1 MFVRKRTSKKAEKG
15 YTWTV
20 YIDYED
26 SYGVKQ
32 RYTKGGFQE
41 KSEALNHGIEKQQEL
56 KQGIE
61 IKLKDKTFSEVY
73 LEYMDVEG
81 KFKYTHNTMITYDS
95 IYVNHIKDGIGN
107 AKMRNLSYKALQEYF
122 NGICDEGMGT
132 TTGIKRI
139 FCVTF
144 KYALRVGYINS
155 NPMLMV
161 TVRGKKSE
169 RKQDDIIT
177 FEQLE
182 EMVKILCTVD
192 EKKRNYVPF
201 THYSFCIFLYLSY
214 FLGTRKAETLAITKQ
229 DVDFENNTISINKQL
244 VYHGFKKEEYYCTDK
259 MKTKSSRAILPM
271 CDKLKEI
278 LQKWYKKNPYDLLC
292 CDEYGDYIV
301 PTDCCRLCKE
311 SAKKIGIDFHPHS
324 LRHTYISNLVL
335 SGVDVKTVSELARHS
350 NTSTTL
356 DIYAQTT
363 FEKKQE
369 AINCTFNAYLDTKSN
384 KKVTNLKNDILN

>member
-1 MFVRKRTSKKAEKG
+1 MFVRKRTSKKAKKG

-107 AKMRNLSYKALQEYF
+107 AKMCNLSYKALQEYF

-214 FLGTRKAETLAITKQ
+214 FL
-229 DVDFENNTISINKQL
+229 
-244 VYHGFKKEEYYCTDK
+244 
-259 MKTKSSRAILPM
+259 
-271 CDKLKEI
+271 
-278 LQKWYKKNPYDLLC
+278 
-292 CDEYGDYIV
+292 
-301 PTDCCRLCKE
+301 
-311 SAKKIGIDFHPHS
+311 S
-324 LRHTYISNLVL
+324 LIHI
-335 SGVDVKTVSELARHS
+335 
-350 NTSTTL
+350 
-356 DIYAQTT
+356 
-363 FEKKQE
+363 
-369 AINCTFNAYLDTKSN
+369 
-384 KKVTNLKNDILN
+384 

>member
-1 MFVRKRTSKKAEKG
+1 MFVRKRTSKKAKKG

-155 NPMLMV
+155 NPMLTV
-161 TVRGKKSE
+161 TVRGKENK

-259 MKTKSSRAILPM
+259 MGNQNHL
-271 CDKLKEI
+271 
-278 LQKWYKKNPYDLLC
+278 
-292 CDEYGDYIV
+292 G
-301 PTDCCRLCKE
+301 
-311 SAKKIGIDFHPHS
+311 F
-324 LRHTYISNLVL
+324 
-335 SGVDVKTVSELARHS
+335 
-350 NTSTTL
+350 
-356 DIYAQTT
+356 
-363 FEKKQE
+363 
-369 AINCTFNAYLDTKSN
+369 
-384 KKVTNLKNDILN
+384 

>member
-1 MFVRKRTSKKAEKG
+1 MFVRKRTSKKAKKG
-15 YTWTV
+15 YTWIV

-107 AKMRNLSYKALQEYF
+107 AKMCNLSYKALQEYF

-244 VYHGFKKEEYYCTDK
+244 
-259 MKTKSSRAILPM
+259 
-271 CDKLKEI
+271 
-278 LQKWYKKNPYDLLC
+278 
-292 CDEYGDYIV
+292 
-301 PTDCCRLCKE
+301 
-311 SAKKIGIDFHPHS
+311 
-324 LRHTYISNLVL
+324 NLVVQFYQCVINL
-335 SGVDVKTVSELARHS
+335 RRFFRNGIKRILM
-350 NTSTTL
+350 
-356 DIYAQTT
+356 IY
-363 FEKKQE
+363 FVVMSMV
-369 AINCTFNAYLDTKSN
+369 I
-384 KKVTNLKNDILN
+384 I